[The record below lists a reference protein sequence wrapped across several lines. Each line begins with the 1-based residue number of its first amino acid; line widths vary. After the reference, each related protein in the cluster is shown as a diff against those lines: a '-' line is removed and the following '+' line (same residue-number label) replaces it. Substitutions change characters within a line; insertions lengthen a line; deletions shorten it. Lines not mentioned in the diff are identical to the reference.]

1 MAIFRVFH
9 PLFLLSRSRQAAVG
23 LACVVAATGAAH
35 AQQAP
40 PPPSQEPAPQQID
53 PQLDPLLT
61 SRNIAA
67 TGQVSATPAHPWVG
81 FWQLS
86 CKDEFGL
93 ALVAAKPGVYSV
105 LFCGPFACSRPGTF
119 QPDTALVGDPAYRL
133 DDVNQIGI
141 LDKNGNYRLHVR
153 CVAPR

>member
-1 MAIFRVFH
+1 MRYFVKPCH
-9 PLFLLSRSRQAAVG
+9 PILLNLCRQTAVC
-23 LACVVAATGAAH
+23 LACFVAVPGAVL

-40 PPPSQEPAPQQID
+40 ATVQAVPAQQMD
-53 PQLDPLLT
+53 PQLDPQLT
-61 SRNIAA
+61 SRTIAA
-67 TGQVSATPAHPWVG
+67 TGQVTATVAHPWAG
-81 FWQLS
+81 FWKLS

-133 DDVNQIGI
+133 DDVNQIGF
-141 LDKNGNYRLHVR
+141 LDKNGNYRLHAR